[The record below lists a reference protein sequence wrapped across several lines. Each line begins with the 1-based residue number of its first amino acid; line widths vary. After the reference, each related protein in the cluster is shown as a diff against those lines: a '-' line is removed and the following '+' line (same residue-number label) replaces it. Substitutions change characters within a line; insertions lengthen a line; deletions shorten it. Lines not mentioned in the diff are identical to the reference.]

1 MKNAL
6 AGLER
11 AVFWTLAFAAFMAT
25 AAGLGARAVDRIA
38 VDYGTQR
45 STYAI
50 VRVIAPEGPAGIA
63 TAESA
68 LARAPHVTSA
78 APMTSAR
85 AAALLRQWS
94 GDPVRPEDVAALPLI
109 ELELAPADSGADVSG
124 DILAALAQSGVTGEV
139 IEAPSVAGGG
149 NSGAGAASV
158 RTAALL
164 GAIAVAAV
172 MAIII
177 SLAARSMAARRR
189 ELVTVMC
196 DLGATRTQAA
206 GRIADEAAVLGL
218 YAGLVGGGLAA
229 VAGLIV
235 MLLAIPDASI
245 ETLPRMILP
254 IDLAPIVAAP
264 LVAAVA
270 AGFGARAAA
279 GYFHGKA
286 ARLG

>member
-11 AVFWTLAFAAFMAT
+11 AVFWTLAFAAFMAA

-50 VRVIAPEGPAGIA
+50 VRVIAPEGPAGMA

-68 LARAPHVTSA
+68 LASAPHVTSA

-85 AAALLRQWS
+85 AAALLAQWS
-94 GDPVRPEDVAALPLI
+94 GDSVRAEDVAALPLI
-109 ELELAPADSGADVSG
+109 ELELAPTDSGADVSG

-139 IEAPSVAGGG
+139 IEAPT
-149 NSGAGAASV
+149 GAGSTVGGADGV

-172 MAIII
+172 MALII

-235 MLLAIPDASI
+235 MLLAIPGASI